1 MFSVVRVNLV
11 NGGLYHGGG
20 LDCSNRV
27 GEGAAAGK
35 EPLVE
40 GDSARKGGCFL
51 LAAAA

>member
-1 MFSVVRVNLV
+1 MVDYTTAVAV
-11 NGGLYHGGG
+11 
-20 LDCSNRV
+20 DCSNRV

-40 GDSARKGGCFL
+40 GDSAKKGECFL